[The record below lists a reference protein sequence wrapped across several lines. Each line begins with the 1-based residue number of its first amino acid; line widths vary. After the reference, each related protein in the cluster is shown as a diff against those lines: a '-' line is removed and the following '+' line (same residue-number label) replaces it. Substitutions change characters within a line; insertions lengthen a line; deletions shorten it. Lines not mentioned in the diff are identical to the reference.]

1 MKARELRELGAEEL
15 GARIREK
22 AKELAD
28 MRLKHKS
35 GVVVEKPVRMRGMRK
50 EIARMLTVQNEQRR
64 AK

>member
-1 MKARELRELGAEEL
+1 MKARELQELGADEL
-15 GARIREK
+15 DQRIREK

-35 GVVVEKPVRMRGMRK
+35 GVVVEKPVRMRGMRR
-50 EIARMLTVQNEQRR
+50 EIARMKTVQTQQRR

>member
-15 GARIREK
+15 GVRIREK
-22 AKELAD
+22 SKELAD
-28 MRLKHKS
+28 MRLKHNS

-50 EIARMLTVQNEQRR
+50 EIARMLTVQNQKRG

>member
-1 MKARELRELGAEEL
+1 MKARELRELGTEEL
-15 GARIREK
+15 DIRIREK

-50 EIARMLTVQNEQRR
+50 EIARMKTVQNQQRR